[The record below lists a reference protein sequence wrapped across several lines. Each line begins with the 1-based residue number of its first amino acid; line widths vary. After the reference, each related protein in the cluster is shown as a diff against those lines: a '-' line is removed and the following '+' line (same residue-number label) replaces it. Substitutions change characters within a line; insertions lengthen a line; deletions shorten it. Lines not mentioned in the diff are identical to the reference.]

1 MASIGGVPPPVR
13 RVAPHDVTFD
23 GRAKMPLQA
32 SIFASWYNIPKNLPN
47 GKYRR
52 HAAARATRSAA
63 RCDIDGLAEMPL
75 QASIS
80 ASWFNM
86 LGILPWAKSGGFAAL
101 CAFARL
107 RNSTAEQ
114 KCRCGQL
121 LLPAG
126 GAFAFSARSF
136 ANRSMCV
143 IGGGARVLQ
152 ESVIQNL

>member
-1 MASIGGVPPPVR
+1 MASIGGMLPPVR

-32 SIFASWYNIPKNLPN
+32 SIF
-47 GKYRR
+47 
-52 HAAARATRSAA
+52 
-63 RCDIDGLAEMPL
+63 
-75 QASIS
+75 

-114 KCRCGQL
+114 KCPCKQAFSLRGLICLEFCLGQNRAALPLLRFRAAAQLTAEQECRCGQL

>member
-1 MASIGGVPPPVR
+1 MASIGGMLPPVR
-13 RVAPHDVTFD
+13 RGAPHDVTFD
-23 GRAKMPLQA
+23 GRAEMPLQA
-32 SIFASWYNIPKNLPN
+32 SIF
-47 GKYRR
+47 
-52 HAAARATRSAA
+52 
-63 RCDIDGLAEMPL
+63 
-75 QASIS
+75 